1 MKPIEKKV
9 KNSFI
14 IIFILAML
22 VLLGMGI
29 RSVVIA
35 YGDPSNIYQNFLKD
49 EAVVNVTVNFGS
61 SSSQTS
67 RIAIRGK
74 NGSSLRNY
82 KVWLNA
88 DSKLDS
94 SGNAGTSLI
103 GSGNTSMTS
112 NNSYISTTSEASS
125 FGIKLTTG
133 FPEANNDTYNHEV
146 YVRQAGGQFEINFYT
161 PIGYTFSHV
170 VNDAPFATFSGM
182 HEVGYYYYP
191 SGGRTEVW
199 TYNSFATDVI
209 ADTTIKGNNGSWA
222 KFPIKADI
230 QRLTERKRCQP
241 IYQLCT
247 Y

>member
-1 MKPIEKKV
+1 MKPIGKKV

-35 YGDPSNIYQNFLKD
+35 YGDPSNVYQNFLKD
-49 EAVVNVTVNFGS
+49 EAAINITVNFGS

-67 RIAIRGK
+67 RIVIRGK
-74 NGSSLRNY
+74 DGSPLTNY

-88 DSKLDS
+88 D
-94 SGNAGTSLI
+94 GNNGQALL
-103 GSGNTSMTS
+103 GSGNTKMTTT
-112 NNSYISTTSEASS
+112 NPYIGVSPEASS

-133 FPEANNDTYNHEV
+133 FPEANNDTYNHQI
-146 YVRQAGGQFEINFYT
+146 YARQAGGQFNIGFHVPN
-161 PIGYTFSHV
+161 GYTFSHV
-170 VNDAPFATFSGM
+170 VNDAPFATFSGLSIM
-182 HEVGYYYYP
+182 GYFPYN
-191 SGGRTEVW
+191 GHNIEVW
-199 TYNSFATDVI
+199 TYNSFAETFDRNTIDPSAQVGGNG
-209 ADTTIKGNNGSWA
+209 ADGF
-222 KFPIKADI
+222 FPVKADI